1 MSVIGR
7 VFNFFKESR
16 TELSKVNWP
25 SRSNVI
31 RNTILIIISILLATA
46 IVGVF
51 DILLIKL
58 VQLFVVK

>member
-16 TELSKVNWP
+16 TELSKVSWP